1 MRHIN
6 QTSLLRRIIA
16 IVLLTFAPLG
26 FALADS
32 YIITL
37 FSTSGGT
44 GGFGFTNTGSTGCF
58 DTSSPS
64 VTAGTLPLFNSA
76 NGFCVEV
83 AEVDFND
90 GKTDAKYGANQ
101 ITGNYVEGL
110 SGELQNADGNVITFT
125 FAGSGGDPSSFTR
138 TYQIEDASG
147 GEIIDSGTYAVVNQA
162 SSASVPEPNILA
174 LIATGLSVLGFA
186 TYRKR
191 IPASE
196 N

>member
-1 MRHIN
+1 MSHIN

-26 FALADS
+26 FVLADS

-37 FSTSGGT
+37 FSTSGAGGT

-58 DTSSPS
+58 NTSSPS
-64 VTAGTLPLFNSA
+64 VSVDPLLFDSA

-83 AEVDFND
+83 AEVDYND
-90 GKTDAKYGANQ
+90 GKTDAEYGPNQ

-110 SGELQNADGNVITFT
+110 SGSLQNQNGDVITFT
-125 FAGSGGDPSSFTR
+125 FAGNGGNPSGFTR
-138 TYQIEDASG
+138 TYQIKDASG
-147 GEIIDSGTYAVVNQA
+147 GVLGSGTYAVANQA
-162 SSASVPEPNILA
+162 SASVPEPNILA
-174 LIATGLSVLGFA
+174 LIAIGLAALGFA
-186 TYRKR
+186 THRKR
-191 IPASE
+191 TPASE